1 MIKTI
6 KKKTTTKKAAE
17 KVKTAI
23 DDSEKVRPMTYDE
36 ACTRVMELQSEN
48 DELKNECEKLTAGCQ
63 DLSDANQ
70 RLNKTCN
77 DILAEK
83 ANLKN
88 DFDAIKEQNIKFSD
102 TIKEQIHQMAEKDKL
117 MNEKDKVFNACIDI
131 AAVYQRQRK
140 RFRLGFFIALLA
152 LVFENAWLFSSYF
165 QTWIDLLK

>member
-48 DELKNECEKLTAGCQ
+48 DALKNECEKLTAGCQ

-83 ANLKN
+83 SQIEEEFKKLKN
-88 DFDAIKEQNIKFSD
+88 DNNILMLNNKQNLEILNSKTNQLDFATDLASKYMKEKNKYRQYFFILFAIVFTVYCAEILWRFGTNIQLL
-102 TIKEQIHQMAEKDKL
+102 IEQI
-117 MNEKDKVFNACIDI
+117 
-131 AAVYQRQRK
+131 
-140 RFRLGFFIALLA
+140 LG
-152 LVFENAWLFSSYF
+152 S
-165 QTWIDLLK
+165 K